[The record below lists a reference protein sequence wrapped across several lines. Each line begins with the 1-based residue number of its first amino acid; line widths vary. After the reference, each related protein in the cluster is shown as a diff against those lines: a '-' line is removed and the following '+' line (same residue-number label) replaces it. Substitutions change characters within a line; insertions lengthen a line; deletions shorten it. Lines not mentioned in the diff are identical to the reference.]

1 MKLRRI
7 EIENFRGFSTP
18 IEIEIDDFTAFI
30 GRNDIGKS
38 SILAALNIFLEGEGT
53 KIDQDD
59 GCIHGDPSKVRI
71 SCEFDTLPEKIILD
85 DQFETNLEQE
95 QLLLENGRLR
105 ISKIYDCNKS
115 KITPDIYIDT
125 QYHPV
130 DTGGNSLL
138 TLTLPDLKKKAK
150 EAVVDFELGEAT
162 VKAKIRRAIVDRS
175 STLKYTAVSI
185 PIGKNESRTLW
196 DQLLKYLP
204 MCALFV
210 SDRASSDK
218 DKEAQTPMGVAVEAA
233 LSEIQGDLDKITEH
247 VEKRVQDVADRT
259 LTKLREM
266 NPALAS
272 ELTASLREKPKW
284 KDIFKYSLNS
294 NEGIP
299 LDKRG
304 SGVRRMVLLSFFRAE
319 AERRA
324 LGDGGRPV
332 IYAIEEPE
340 TSQHPDH
347 QKMMVSALLEIASKG
362 GQVLLTTHSPG
373 LAGEM
378 PVDSLRFIDD
388 ECGTK
393 SVRCTNSEES
403 HDLFMALA
411 GRLGMLPDNNVR
423 VLVCVEGKNDVR
435 FLKHISHTLNS
446 ADTSILDLSSDPRF
460 VFVPMNGSN
469 LRDIVNLYIFK
480 NFMKPEFHLY
490 DQDDTGTYATQI
502 SEVNARGD
510 SSIALQTKKRYMESY
525 IHAEAIRRVKEVT
538 VVVNDTDDYIDKLC
552 SYLKVKKS
560 EAKAIL
566 AEEVAP
572 SMTVSEIDERDG
584 QGEVRNW
591 LKILAKM
598 ANSYSVTSAVKYH
611 IKPNNAT
618 QNHSIFEYLRDTSA
632 VTKNESEEIHD

>member
-7 EIENFRGFSTP
+7 EIENFRGFSTS
-18 IEIEIDDFTAFI
+18 IEVEIDDFTAFI

-38 SILAALNIFLEGEGT
+38 SIFAALNIFLEGEGT

-59 GCIHGDPSKVRI
+59 GCIYGNPSKVRI
-71 SCEFDTLPEKIILD
+71 SCEFDTLPDKIILD

-95 QLLLENGRLR
+95 HLLRENGRLR
-105 ISKIYDCNKS
+105 ISKIYDCSKS

-125 QYHPV
+125 ENHPV
-130 DTGGNSLL
+130 DIDGNSLL
-138 TLTLPDLKKKAK
+138 PLTLQELKRKAK
-150 EAVVDFELGEAT
+150 EAAVDLEPGEAT

-175 STLKYTAVSI
+175 GTIKYTAVSI
-185 PIGKNESRTLW
+185 PIGKNEAKTVW

-210 SDRASSDK
+210 SDRASTEK
-218 DKEAQTPMGVAVEAA
+218 DKEAQTPMGIAVEAA

-247 VEKRVQDVADRT
+247 VERRIQDVADRT
-259 LTKLREM
+259 LEKLREM
-266 NPALAS
+266 NPSLAS
-272 ELTASLREKPKW
+272 ELTATLREKPKW

-324 LGDGGRPV
+324 LGDGGRPI

-347 QKMMVSALLEIASKG
+347 QKMMISALLEIASKG

-373 LAGEM
+373 LAREM
-378 PVDSLRFIDD
+378 PIDSLRFIDD
-388 ECGTK
+388 ECGAK
-393 SVRCTNSEES
+393 SVRCTNNEGS
-403 HDLFMALA
+403 HDLFMSLA
-411 GRLGMLPDNNVR
+411 ERLGMLPDNNVR

-435 FLKHISHTLNS
+435 FLKHVSHTLNS
-446 ADTSILDLSSDPRF
+446 SDTSILDLSSDPRF
-460 VFVPMNGSN
+460 VFIPMNGSN

-480 NFMKPEFHLY
+480 NFKKPEFHLY
-490 DQDDTGTYATQI
+490 DHDGTGTYAAQI
-502 SEVNARGD
+502 SEVNSRGD
-510 SSIALQTKKRYMESY
+510 GSIALQTKKRYMESY

-538 VVVNDTDDYIDKLC
+538 IAVNDTDDYVEKLC
-552 SYLKVKKS
+552 SYLRVKKP

-566 AEEVAP
+566 AAEVAP
-572 SMTVSEIDERDG
+572 QMTVFEIDDRDG
-584 QGEVRNW
+584 QKEIRSW
-591 LKILAKM
+591 LKTLAEM
-598 ANSYSVTSAVKYH
+598 ANSSNGFSPKWNGGY
-611 IKPNNAT
+611 
-618 QNHSIFEYLRDTSA
+618 
-632 VTKNESEEIHD
+632 

>member
-7 EIENFRGFSTP
+7 EIDNFRGFSTP

-38 SILAALNIFLEGEGT
+38 SIFAALNIFLEGEGT

-59 GCIHGDPSKVRI
+59 GCIHGNPSNVRI
-71 SCEFDTLPEKIILD
+71 SCEFDTFPDKIILD

-95 QLLLENGRLR
+95 HLLRENGRLR
-105 ISKIYDCNKS
+105 ISKLYDCRKS

-125 QYHPV
+125 ENHPV
-130 DTGGNSLL
+130 DIDSNSLL
-138 TLTLPDLKKKAK
+138 PLTLQELKKKAK
-150 EAVVDFELGEAT
+150 EVDVDLEPGEAT
-162 VKAKIRRAIVDRS
+162 VKAKIRRAIADRS
-175 STLKYTAVSI
+175 GTINYTAVSI
-185 PIGKNESRTLW
+185 PIGKGEAKTVW
-196 DQLLKYLP
+196 DQLLKCLP

-210 SDRASSDK
+210 SDRASTEK
-218 DKEAQTPMGVAVEAA
+218 DKEAQTPMGIAVEAA
-233 LSEIQGDLDKITEH
+233 LSEIQDDLDNITEH
-247 VEKRVQDVADRT
+247 VERRVQDVADRT
-259 LTKLREM
+259 LEKLREM
-266 NPALAS
+266 NPSLAS

-347 QKMMVSALLEIASKG
+347 QKMMVSALLEIASNG

-378 PVDSLRFIDD
+378 PIDSLRFIDD

-393 SVRCTNSEES
+393 SVRCTPSERP
-403 HDLFMALA
+403 HDLVMVIAE
-411 GRLGMLPDNNVR
+411 RLGMLPDNNVK
-423 VLVCVEGKNDVR
+423 VLICVEGKNDVR
-435 FLKHISHTLNS
+435 FLKNVSHTLHS
-446 ADTSILDLSSDPRF
+446 TDASILDLNDDPRF
-460 VFVPMNGSN
+460 VFIPMNGSN
-469 LRDIVNLYIFK
+469 LRDIVNLHVFK
-480 NFMKPEFHLY
+480 NFRKPEFHLY
-490 DQDDTGTYATQI
+490 DQDDSSTYAIQM
-502 SEVNARGD
+502 SEVNARSDG
-510 SSIALQTKKRYMESY
+510 SIALQTGKRYMESY
-525 IHAEAIRRVKEVT
+525 IHSEAISRVKGVN
-538 VVVNDTDDYIDKLC
+538 VVVNDSDDYVLDLC
-552 SYLKVKKS
+552 SCLRIKKP

-566 AEEVAP
+566 ANEIAP
-572 SMTVSEIDERDG
+572 EMTVSEIDERDER
-584 QGEVRNW
+584 GEIRGW
-591 LKILAKM
+591 LEKLAEM
-598 ANSYSVTSAVKYH
+598 ANASNG
-611 IKPNNAT
+611 INN
-618 QNHSIFEYLRDTSA
+618 N
-632 VTKNESEEIHD
+632 

>member
-7 EIENFRGFSTP
+7 EIENFRGFSVP

-59 GCIHGDPSKVRI
+59 GCIHGNPSEVRI
-71 SCEFDTLPEKIILD
+71 SCEFDTLPDKIILD

-95 QLLLENGRLR
+95 YLLRENGRLR
-105 ISKIYDCNKS
+105 ISKIYDCTKS
-115 KITPDIYIDT
+115 KIVPDIYIDT
-125 QYHPV
+125 ENHPV
-130 DTGGNSLL
+130 DIDGNSLL

-150 EAVVDFELGEAT
+150 EAAIDLESGEST

-175 STLKYTAVSI
+175 STVKYIAINI
-185 PIGKNESRTLW
+185 PIGKNESKTLW

-218 DKEAQTPMGVAVEAA
+218 DKEAQTPMGIAVEAA

-272 ELTASLREKPKW
+272 ELTASLRDKPKW
-284 KDIFKYSLNS
+284 KEIFKYSLNS
-294 NEGIP
+294 NDGIP

-324 LGDGGRPV
+324 LDDGGRPV

-347 QKMMVSALLEIASKG
+347 QKMMVGALLEIVSKG

-393 SVRCTNSEES
+393 FVRCSNSERP
-403 HDLFMALA
+403 HDIFMALA
-411 GRLGMLPDNNVR
+411 ERLGMLPDNNVK
-423 VLVCVEGKNDVR
+423 VLICVEGKNDVR
-435 FLKHISHTLNS
+435 FLKHISHTLNY
-446 ADTSILDLSSDPRF
+446 ADKSIVDLGSDPRF
-460 VFVPMNGSN
+460 VFIPMNGNN
-469 LRDIVNLYIFK
+469 LRDIVNLHIFK
-480 NFMKPEFHLY
+480 NFGKPEFHLY
-490 DQDDTGTYATQI
+490 DRDDTGTYVDKI
-502 SEVNARGD
+502 KEVNSRKDG
-510 SSIALQTKKRYMESY
+510 SIALQTQKRYMESY
-525 IHAEAIRRVKEVT
+525 VHADVITRVKGVT
-538 VVVNDTDDYIDKLC
+538 VVINDTDDYIDQLC
-552 SYLKVKKS
+552 SFLKVKKA

-566 AEEVAP
+566 ADEVAP
-572 SMTVSEIDERDG
+572 HMTVHEIDERDG

-591 LKILAKM
+591 FKQLLKM
-598 ANSYSVTSAVKYH
+598 ANSSSVVSKIKYQD
-611 IKPNNAT
+611 ASL
-618 QNHSIFEYLRDTSA
+618 QNHSIFEYLDDTS
-632 VTKNESEEIHD
+632 VGTKNGTGGIHE

>member
-7 EIENFRGFSTP
+7 EIENFRGFSTS
-18 IEIEIDDFTAFI
+18 IEVEIDDFTAFI

-38 SILAALNIFLEGEGT
+38 SIFAALNIFLEGEGT

-105 ISKIYDCNKS
+105 ISKIYDCSKS

-125 QYHPV
+125 ENHPV
-130 DTGGNSLL
+130 DIDGNSLL
-138 TLTLPDLKKKAK
+138 PLTLQALKRKATEAAVDLEPD
-150 EAVVDFELGEAT
+150 EAT

-175 STLKYTAVSI
+175 GTVNYTPVSI
-185 PIGKNESRTLW
+185 PIGKNESKTVW

-210 SDRASSDK
+210 SDRASTEK
-218 DKEAQTPMGVAVEAA
+218 DKEAQTPMGIAVEAA
-233 LSEIQGDLDKITEH
+233 LSEIQDDLDKITEH

-259 LTKLREM
+259 LEKLREM
-266 NPALAS
+266 NPNLAS

-324 LGDGGRPV
+324 LGDGERPV

-347 QKMMVSALLEIASKG
+347 QKMMISALLEIASKG

-388 ECGTK
+388 ECGTR
-393 SVRCTNSEES
+393 SIRCTSSEKS
-403 HDLFMALA
+403 HDLFMAFA
-411 GRLGMLPDNNVR
+411 ERLGMLPDNNIK
-423 VLVCVEGKNDVR
+423 VLICVEGKNDVR
-435 FLKHISHTLNS
+435 FLKHVSHTLNS
-446 ADTSILDLSSDPRF
+446 ADSSILDLSSDPRF
-460 VFVPMNGSN
+460 AFVPMNGSN

-490 DQDDTGTYATQI
+490 DKDDIGTYATQI
-502 SEVNARGD
+502 SEVNARNDG
-510 SSIALQTKKRYMESY
+510 SIALQTKKRYMESY
-525 IHAEAIRRVKEVT
+525 IHANAISRLKGVT
-538 VVVNDTDDYIDKLC
+538 VIVNDTDDYIGKLC
-552 SYLKVKKS
+552 GLLKVKER

-566 AEEVAP
+566 ANEVAP
-572 SMTVSEIDERDG
+572 CMTVSEIDARDG
-584 QGEVRNW
+584 QGEIRDW
-591 LKILAKM
+591 LKTLTEM
-598 ANSYSVTSAVKYH
+598 ANSSNGFTPKWNGGP
-611 IKPNNAT
+611 K
-618 QNHSIFEYLRDTSA
+618 
-632 VTKNESEEIHD
+632 